1 MTTRIKIL
9 LGFLL
14 GTVIVISFLLGR
26 FSTKFSKRTHDIQI
40 ITTASIQKL
49 QSKEKETNEQNIQLR
64 ASSRG
69 NKYYFPWCV
78 STFAEE
84 NTIYFDSIEEAEKAG
99 YEKATGCLE
108 TQN

>member
-9 LGFLL
+9 LGVLL
-14 GTVIVISFLLGR
+14 GMVMVISFILGR
-26 FSTKFSKRTHDIQI
+26 FSVKFSRGSQDIQI
-40 ITTASIQKL
+40 ITTASIQEFR
-49 QSKEKETNEQNIQLR
+49 SKEKETSDQNIQLR

-69 NKYYFPWCV
+69 NKYYFPWCT
-78 STFAEE
+78 STFTEE
-84 NTIYFDSIEEAEKAG
+84 NTIYFTSTEEAEKAG